1 MKTDSDWMQHAL
13 TMAARALS
21 ENEVPVGAVIV
32 DSENKIIGQGWNQ
45 PISNKDPTS
54 HAEIMALRQ
63 AARAVDNYRI
73 LDATLYV
80 TLEPCVMCAGAIVH
94 ARIKRVVFGATDP
107 KRGAAGSVFDILN
120 SEHLNHQVEVS
131 GGILAD
137 ECSEQL
143 KSFFQARRK

>member
-1 MKTDSDWMQHAL
+1 MQHAL

-131 GGILAD
+131 GGILAN